1 MIRILAGAVIATALV
16 VSSVQAQQKTVRVIG
31 TIVGVDGPTIVVK
44 PRGKGDEQR
53 VVLTDKVGVFGV
65 IPATI
70 ADIKPGAFIGVGAM
84 PQADGSQK
92 ALRVMIFADVQR
104 GTGEGHRPWTRPG
117 STMTNATVD
126 TTVAAVEGQVLR
138 VTYKG
143 GEQRILIGPDATIN
157 AYVVGDR
164 SELKPGANIG
174 INAAEVKPDGS
185 LVGLAGQCRPRR
197 RDPGL
202 SWIALLPRR
211 RCDSLSPLGERVG
224 VRGLSRSTLSRA
236 PHPDCS
242 AIHLSPQAGRG

>member
-1 MIRILAGAVIATALV
+1 MIKTLIAASIAAALV
-16 VSSVQAQQKTVRVIG
+16 VTAAQAQQKPVRVVG

-53 VVLTDKVGVFGV
+53 VTLTDNVGVFGV

-92 ALRVMIFADVQR
+92 AIRVMIFADVQR

-126 TTVAAVEGQVLR
+126 TTVAGIDGQVLR

-143 GEQRILIGPDATIN
+143 GEQRIIIGTDAVVM

-164 SELKPGANIG
+164 SELKPGANIA
-174 INAAEVKPDGS
+174 INAATPRADG
-185 LVGLAGQCRPRR
+185 
-197 RDPGL
+197 
-202 SWIALLPRR
+202 ALEA
-211 RCDSLSPLGERVG
+211 SRVN
-224 VRGLSRSTLSRA
+224 V
-236 PHPDCS
+236 
-242 AIHLSPQAGRG
+242 GRGNVQPD

>member
-1 MIRILAGAVIATALV
+1 MIRILVGAVITAALV
-16 VSSVQAQQKTVRVIG
+16 VTSAQAQQKTVRVIG

-53 VVLTDKVGVFGV
+53 VTLTDKVGVFGV

-92 ALRVMIFADVQR
+92 AIRVMIFAETQR

-126 TTVAAVEGQVLR
+126 TTVAGVDGQVLR

-143 GEQRILIGPDATIN
+143 GEQRIIIGPDSTIN
-157 AYVVGDR
+157 AYVVGER
-164 SELKPGANIG
+164 SELKPGANIA
-174 INAAEVKPDGS
+174 INAADVKPDGS
-185 LVGLAGQCRPRR
+185 LSA
-197 RDPGL
+197 
-202 SWIALLPRR
+202 S
-211 RCDSLSPLGERVG
+211 RVN
-224 VRGLSRSTLSRA
+224 V
-236 PHPDCS
+236 
-242 AIHLSPQAGRG
+242 GRGNVIPD

>member
-1 MIRILAGAVIATALV
+1 MIKTLIGASIAAALV
-16 VSSVQAQQKTVRVIG
+16 VTAAQAQQKTVRVVG

-53 VVLTDKVGVFGV
+53 VTLTDKVGVFGV

-92 ALRVMIFADVQR
+92 AMRVMIFAEVQR

-126 TTVAAVEGQVLR
+126 TTVAGIDGQVLR

-143 GEQRILIGPDATIN
+143 GEQRIIIGPDAVVM

-164 SELKPGANIG
+164 SELKPGANIA
-174 INAAEVKPDGS
+174 INAATPRADGTLETS
-185 LVGLAGQCRPRR
+185 
-197 RDPGL
+197 
-202 SWIALLPRR
+202 
-211 RCDSLSPLGERVG
+211 RVN
-224 VRGLSRSTLSRA
+224 V
-236 PHPDCS
+236 
-242 AIHLSPQAGRG
+242 GRGDVQPD